1 MRWMAAVPTAL
12 PIAINTACAAWI
24 KRRIE
29 NMPSSNTS
37 QNLPSNPITVAITAA
52 LDYHLPKAADVL
64 LAVEAIPMADQRLLT
79 DLLKVRGEC
88 SPLKTIE
95 GMDGLGRRTWLHAQG
110 RIDIRYT
117 ATVAI
122 ERLATD
128 IAGLDVVP
136 HAELPPAYIQYL
148 MPSRYCPS
156 DKHENFVTTRFDA
169 RTKGDQILQMADW
182 INAYVEYAPGFSP
195 IGATATDTFIS
206 RRGVCRDFAH
216 LLIAFARA
224 ADVPARMVSAYALD
238 IDPHDFH
245 AVVEVYLEGRWH
257 LVDATRLAPEQNL
270 VRIAVGRDATD
281 ISFMTIFGTAE
292 MIAQSVQVELAG
304 A

>member
-1 MRWMAAVPTAL
+1 MRDSRKYPKGGIMTA
-12 PIAINTACAAWI
+12 
-24 KRRIE
+24 
-29 NMPSSNTS
+29 
-37 QNLPSNPITVAITAA
+37 VAITAT
-52 LDYHLPKAADVL
+52 LNYHLRKPADVL
-64 LAVEAIPMADQRLLT
+64 LAVEAIPMDDQRLVT
-79 DLLKVRGEC
+79 DLLKVKGDC

-110 RIDIRYT
+110 RIDISYT

-122 ERLATD
+122 DRAPTD
-128 IAGLDVVP
+128 IGGLGVVP
-136 HAELPPAYIQYL
+136 HADLPPAYIQYL

-169 RTKGDQILQMADW
+169 ATKGGQILQMAEW
-182 INAYVEYAPGFSP
+182 LYENIEYAPGFSP

-224 ADVPARMVSAYALD
+224 ADVPARMVSAYALGLY
-238 IDPHDFH
+238 PPDFH
-245 AVVEVYLEGRWH
+245 ALVEVYLDGRWH
-257 LVDATRLAPEQNL
+257 LIDATRLAREEHL

-292 MIAQSVQVELAG
+292 MIAQSVMVEAVMVQETSLPG
-304 A
+304 